1 MQHDRRDLGGVGQ
14 ISDAGFD
21 DLDPGGGDVLL
32 DLALD
37 ALCHHFRGAAQA
49 ALIGHT
55 IAGGVHVGS
64 HIVGVDAHHVA
75 QGAVTLQGQV
85 FFVVVHIEHGLCGV
99 GHPPDHRNA
108 DLHRVAQ
115 AIVDLL
121 AGVVQGHHL
130 QGDLLAVLL
139 TVSLHHRA
147 LLNITALAQDGAC
160 GGVDRRAEGIDPVK
174 ALPLQGAD
182 VITEQGQHQRFL
194 GLEDFQAR
202 EQENTDDGIDDSD
215 RQRDKT
221 QEGGI
226 QHYKTDA
233 AHHNRSHITQQG
245 QQKHGHAVLLGL

>member
-1 MQHDRRDLGGVGQ
+1 M
-14 ISDAGFD
+14 
-21 DLDPGGGDVLL
+21 
-32 DLALD
+32 D

-49 ALIGHT
+49 ALVGHT
-55 IAGGVHVGS
+55 VAGGVHVGS

-85 FFVVVHIEHGLCGV
+85 LFVVVYIEHGLGGV
-99 GHPPDHRNA
+99 GHTPD
-108 DLHRVAQ
+108 DGDSDFHRVAQ

-147 LLNITALAQDGAC
+147 LLNITALAQDRARSR
-160 GGVDRRAEGIDPVK
+160 VDGSTEGIDPVE

-202 EQENTDDGIDDSD
+202 EQENTDDGIDGSD

-233 AHHNRSHITQQG
+233 AHHNRGHIAQQG
-245 QQKHGHAVLLGL
+245 QQQHGHAVLLGL